1 MRTSTAPLLAVLLL
15 AAVDARAEEGA
26 LGSAEELRPIVAVAG
41 DATAQ
46 ANDSLRAL
54 NDGMRANYA
63 ATLERVSARIDPV
76 LVVQF
81 DGVGGTFHLRDGGR
95 VSRIQPVPVGYDLSK
110 SVAHVPL
117 DLYVIVAPYL
127 AAPASGAWQG
137 ALATSGERIRTALDR
152 LDGADLS
159 ASARADARM
168 VLEASLGFVEEALAR
183 GDFSEEDYQS
193 YSRAIFEAVGRLR
206 AYATEIQIEAVVGLL
221 GGWRDEMGAERWRE
235 LSAVVI
241 APFTLSRENAVA
253 QTLRRMMDPER
264 VERRLIVIGG
274 DHGSDVEV
282 AVSVLGRL
290 YIDGLAA
297 RLVFAQD
304 TALGEEM
311 TRSLS
316 TARDLM
322 AVPAGETL
330 ERILGEGR

>member
-1 MRTSTAPLLAVLLL
+1 MAPLLAVLLL
-15 AAVDARAEEGA
+15 AAAGARAEEGA
-26 LGSAEELRPIVAVAG
+26 LATAQELRPIVAVAG

-63 ATLERVSARIDPV
+63 ATLERVSNRIDPV

-81 DGVGGTFHLRDGGR
+81 DGVGGTFNLRDGGR
-95 VSRIQPVPVGYDLSK
+95 MTRVQPVPVGYDLSK

-127 AAPASGAWQG
+127 EAPAGGAWQG
-137 ALATSGERIRTALDR
+137 ALAASGERIRAALALLEDSE
-152 LDGADLS
+152 LT
-159 ASARADARM
+159 ASARGDART
-168 VLEASLGFVEEALAR
+168 VLEASLAFVEEALAR
-183 GDFSEEDYQS
+183 GDFSEEGYKA
-193 YSRAIFEAVGRLR
+193 YSRAVFEAVGRLR

-221 GGWRDEMGAERWRE
+221 ERWRDEMGPERWRE

-241 APFTLSRENAVA
+241 APFTLSGENAVA
-253 QTLRRMMDPER
+253 QILRRMMDPER

-274 DHGSDVEV
+274 DYGRDVDV
-282 AVSVLGRL
+282 AVSVFGRL
-290 YIDGLAA
+290 YLDGLAA
-297 RLVFAQD
+297 RLIFAQD

-311 TRSLS
+311 TQSLS

-322 AVPAGETL
+322 AVPAAETL
-330 ERILGEGR
+330 ERVLGEGR